1 MSTAAAR
8 AGGSAATPAVNQRVV
23 DFKQQ
28 LDSHTRAL
36 VENYGRLLRS
46 AKITNQQN
54 AAREDL
60 QINVATASLATA
72 GEGLLRQIRE
82 VKLAVMLQDEEAMDT
97 EVDQALAKIA
107 SEREELEKELEAL
120 SNDLKA
126 AYAKAAMGG
135 TNGEGGGGE
144 PITENARAGAA
155 AVDTSMDVTSEVG
168 RGGERR

>member
-1 MSTAAAR
+1 MIFAFACET
-8 AGGSAATPAVNQRVV
+8 
-23 DFKQQ
+23 K
-28 LDSHTRAL
+28 
-36 VENYGRLLRS
+36 
-46 AKITNQQN
+46 
-54 AAREDL
+54 
-60 QINVATASLATA
+60 
-72 GEGLLRQIRE
+72 
-82 VKLAVMLQDEEAMDT
+82 QDEEAMDT